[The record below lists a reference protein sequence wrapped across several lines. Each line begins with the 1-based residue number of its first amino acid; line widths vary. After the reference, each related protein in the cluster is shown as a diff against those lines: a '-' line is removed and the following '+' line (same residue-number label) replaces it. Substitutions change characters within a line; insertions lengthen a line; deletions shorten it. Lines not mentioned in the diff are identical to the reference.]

1 MIKNNTG
8 ADVGQYEV
16 LKLDGALFTPT
27 DNATGWFQRQTF
39 KGITPT
45 ADCDFAITQRSVPDG
60 KTQPAIFSG
69 VTPCTVSVSDAS
81 HTHAIAGTTAAKLV
95 SATSGPAKILWK
107 ESGTGDKNAVV
118 QLSQSGGGESVKN
131 WCTGTASGSST
142 FGSYQI
148 SNFYTSDPT
157 VFAAQNLGGGFF
169 THVNSY
175 VDCVGHLAGE
185 WNYRYAGSNANY
197 VARDGGGYMAFDS
210 DQTAVRRVS
219 FNAFAPL
226 KHELFSKTAAW
237 YTASKPFTGSKPLQS
252 IGFSL
257 SSPIVLST
265 NQSFTFVTPNVD
277 IDTSGV
283 LLPAFEDESYNIRF
297 ALIEQDLPDLS
308 AMNPSGGVNPQ
319 L

>member
-1 MIKNNTG
+1 MTK
-8 ADVGQYEV
+8 
-16 LKLDGALFTPT
+16 
-27 DNATGWFQRQTF
+27 
-39 KGITPT
+39 ITPRAANRISRAVT
-45 ADCDFAITQRSVPDG
+45 NIERLNNSSKGLGGFNPSTNYSSVIVKTPSGGIPARS
-60 KTQPAIFSG
+60 
-69 VTPCTVSVSDAS
+69 
-81 HTHAIAGTTAAKLV
+81 GTTLG
-95 SATSGPAKILWK
+95 SASCTIQVVDKSNDSISDGSSIDVLNLSTTAVA
-107 ESGTGDKNAVV
+107 GDTYINAIRDRAGNFVAD
-118 QLSQSGGGESVKN
+118 LSGGESVKN

-142 FGSYQI
+142 SGSYQI
-148 SNFYTSDPT
+148 SNFYTSDQT

-169 THVNSY
+169 THVNAY

-226 KHELFSKTAAW
+226 KHELFSKTSAW

-252 IGFSL
+252 ICFSL

-308 AMNPSGGVNPQ
+308 AMNPSGGVNPIIG
-319 L
+319 